1 MGLETELRLMGNDL
15 NFHQVQ
21 TLDKHSQTMVL
32 DFLGL
37 HSASGQIFLS
47 WKRLPGRERIR
58 PGVLGPWTWPRAVA
72 SVQVLE
78 FGAEHKRI

>member
-1 MGLETELRLMGNDL
+1 MGLETELRLKGNDL

-21 TLDKHSQTMVL
+21 TLDKHSQTVVL

-47 WKRLPGRERIR
+47 
-58 PGVLGPWTWPRAVA
+58 
-72 SVQVLE
+72 
-78 FGAEHKRI
+78 

>member
-1 MGLETELRLMGNDL
+1 MGLETELRLKGNDL

-21 TLDKHSQTMVL
+21 TLDKHSQTMAL

-47 WKRLPGRERIR
+47 
-58 PGVLGPWTWPRAVA
+58 
-72 SVQVLE
+72 
-78 FGAEHKRI
+78 